1 MDSMAYLLLTVSRSN
16 IAQAAQW
23 EHLRYHF
30 NTWLLVADGGQD
42 PGRVLPGKKMA
53 GHMGAKNVTTPNIQV
68 VQVDPSLGLLL
79 VKGPVPGPS
88 KGVVYIRD
96 ALKKSAPTSTS

>member
-1 MDSMAYLLLTVSRSN
+1 
-16 IAQAAQW
+16 
-23 EHLRYHF
+23 
-30 NTWLLVADGGQD
+30 
-42 PGRVLPGKKMA
+42 MA

-68 VQVDPSLGLLL
+68 VKVDEELGLLL

-96 ALKKSAPTSTS
+96 ALKKPLPTPATV